1 MRAETAQVLA
11 QIFTQFPTLEEHVGV
26 ASGSREQVLSTLKRA
41 KDRQGAEGASL
52 QRPSPWMRVVRN
64 AAA

>member
-26 ASGSREQVLSTLKRA
+26 ASGSRDQVLNTLRCA
-41 KDRQGAEGASL
+41 KDRQVAGESP
-52 QRPSPWMRVVRN
+52 QRPSPWLRVVRN